1 MRNHIGRFFELLLK
15 ALLPAPGHHRAA
27 GTSPAVGCADMP
39 TMSLSVPWVPD
50 PYVWGPIRG
59 EDVQLV
65 RPYLVAYEQQMQR
78 RAESARCA
86 GSMCASQWMA
96 VTL

>member
-15 ALLPAPGHHRAA
+15 VLLPAPGHHRAVR
-27 GTSPAVGCADMP
+27 TRPVVGCVDTP
-39 TMSLSVPWVPD
+39 TISFSVPRVLD
-50 PYVWGPIRG
+50 PYLWDPIRA

-65 RPYLVAYEQQMQR
+65 RPYLVAHEQPTQR
-78 RAESARCA
+78 RAESDRY
-86 GSMCASQWMA
+86 ASSLCDSPWMA